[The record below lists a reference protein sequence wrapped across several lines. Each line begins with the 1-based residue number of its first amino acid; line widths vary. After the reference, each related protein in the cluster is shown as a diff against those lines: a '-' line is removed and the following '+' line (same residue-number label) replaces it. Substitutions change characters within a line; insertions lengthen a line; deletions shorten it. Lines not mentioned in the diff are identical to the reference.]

1 MSCGVVSGLRI
12 VNYQSIKNWPEEER
26 PRERLFS
33 LGACGLSTAELL
45 AIVLRSGGR
54 DMSALDLARELLIR
68 FGSLK
73 ALDDA
78 AWAELAGVRGMGA
91 AKTAQLKAS
100 FEIGKRLIG
109 RPESGLSPNPSFRNS
124 RQAYDYFRP
133 KFYGLKKERFLC
145 ALLDVK
151 NRVFR
156 EIIVSEGT
164 LTSSPVHPREVFRD
178 AIREAA
184 AAVLFVH
191 NHPSGDPEPSRD
203 DITITGRLVETGK
216 VVGISVLDHIIIS
229 DGRYVSIMEGGYL

>member
-1 MSCGVVSGLRI
+1 MACGGVSGLLS
-12 VNYQSIKNWPEEER
+12 VNYQSIKKWPEQER

-33 LGACGLSTAELL
+33 RGAEGLSTAELL
-45 AIVLRSGGR
+45 AIILRSGGR

-73 ALDDA
+73 ELNDT
-78 AWAELAGVRGMGA
+78 AWAELSSVKGMGA
-91 AKTAQLKAS
+91 AKTAQIKAS
-100 FEIGKRLIG
+100 FEIGKRLFGHHG
-109 RPESGLSPNPSFRNS
+109 RGISQNPSFRNS
-124 RQAYDYFRP
+124 RQAFEYFRP
-133 KFYGLKKERFLC
+133 RFYGLKKERFLC
-145 ALLDVK
+145 ALLDAK
-151 NRVFR
+151 NRIFR

-184 AAVLFVH
+184 ATVLFVH

-216 VVGISVLDHIIIS
+216 IVGITVLDHIVIS
-229 DGRYVSIMEGGYL
+229 DERFVSIMERGYF